1 VYVTG
6 VRNDR
11 GFAAGFVVY
20 ADPGLSRF
28 VVRAVDGSG
37 NAGPFSNELLLQVC

>member
-11 GFAAGFVVY
+11 GFAAGFVV
-20 ADPGLSRF
+20 
-28 VVRAVDGSG
+28 RAVEGSG